1 MVDTISR
8 IVVGCTA
15 FNDKK
20 LPILKKP
27 ESLKAPLI
35 ELSEI
40 KHLGKL
46 NVRCGK
52 KNRDAL
58 GKLIHCNLPI
68 QINQINSKAGRFAI
82 SLGPDEYLILA
93 EPGSENQLEK
103 TLNSSD
109 ISKHI
114 SVVNVSDALC
124 AIQVSGPKVRD
135 LLSKGCAI
143 DLHPD
148 NFYKSKAAQCDLAL
162 ANIILVCLEEN
173 EFICICR
180 TSFAEYILDWFIDAS
195 YEFGIFVSD
204 GI

>member
-8 IVVGCTA
+8 IVVGCAA

-68 QINQINSKAGRFAI
+68 QINQINSKSI
-82 SLGPDEYLILA
+82 D
-93 EPGSENQLEK
+93 
-103 TLNSSD
+103 T
-109 ISKHI
+109 SK
-114 SVVNVSDALC
+114 
-124 AIQVSGPKVRD
+124 
-135 LLSKGCAI
+135 
-143 DLHPD
+143 
-148 NFYKSKAAQCDLAL
+148 
-162 ANIILVCLEEN
+162 
-173 EFICICR
+173 
-180 TSFAEYILDWFIDAS
+180 
-195 YEFGIFVSD
+195 
-204 GI
+204 

>member
-1 MVDTISR
+1 MYVIQ
-8 IVVGCTA
+8 
-15 FNDKK
+15 
-20 LPILKKP
+20 
-27 ESLKAPLI
+27 
-35 ELSEI
+35 
-40 KHLGKL
+40 
-46 NVRCGK
+46 
-52 KNRDAL
+52 
-58 GKLIHCNLPI
+58 CNLPT

-82 SLGPDEYLILA
+82 GLGPDEYLILA

-148 NFYKSKAAQCDLAL
+148 SFYKSKAAQCDLAL
-162 ANIILVCLEEN
+162 ANIVLVCLEEN

-195 YEFGIFVSD
+195 YEYGIFVSD

>member
-27 ESLKAPLI
+27 ESLKASLI

-103 TLNSSD
+103 TLNSSIEVVD
-109 ISKHI
+109 ICTIVKKCNMDEISKY
-114 SVVNVSDALC
+114 
-124 AIQVSGPKVRD
+124 
-135 LLSKGCAI
+135 LLKMEKKK
-143 DLHPD
+143 DFPD
-148 NFYKSKAAQCDLAL
+148 ITTRQ
-162 ANIILVCLEEN
+162 
-173 EFICICR
+173 
-180 TSFAEYILDWFIDAS
+180 
-195 YEFGIFVSD
+195 
-204 GI
+204 

>member
-15 FNDKK
+15 FNDIK

-52 KNRDAL
+52 KNRDVL
-58 GKLIHCNLPI
+58 GKLIYCNLPK

-114 SVVNVSDALC
+114 SVINVSDALC
-124 AIQVSGPKVRD
+124 AIQISGPKVRE

-148 NFYKSKAAQCDLAL
+148 SFYKSKATQCDLAL
-162 ANIILVCLEEN
+162 ANIVLVCLEEN

-180 TSFAEYILDWFIDAS
+180 TSFAEYILNWFVDAS
-195 YEFGIFVSD
+195 YEYGIFVSD
-204 GI
+204 GV